1 LTSARRRDR
10 SRRHAAHFGFALFWA
25 RLLVI
30 VGAIAIGAGIVF
42 AGIALFIEDWRA
54 GVSPSQ
60 AALERA
66 LLAGS
71 LIVSGFLAGS
81 PFIVFGQLLHIFL
94 DQRILL
100 ERIHRVLRLQTRA
113 LRARERPT

>member
-1 LTSARRRDR
+1 
-10 SRRHAAHFGFALFWA
+10 
-25 RLLVI
+25 VI
-30 VGAIAIGAGIVF
+30 VGGVAIGAGIVF

-81 PFIVFGQLLHIFL
+81 PFVVFGLLLRIFL
-94 DQRILL
+94 EQHILL
-100 ERIHRVLRLQTRA
+100 ARIHRALRRRTRA
-113 LRARERPT
+113 VRGRERPAPP